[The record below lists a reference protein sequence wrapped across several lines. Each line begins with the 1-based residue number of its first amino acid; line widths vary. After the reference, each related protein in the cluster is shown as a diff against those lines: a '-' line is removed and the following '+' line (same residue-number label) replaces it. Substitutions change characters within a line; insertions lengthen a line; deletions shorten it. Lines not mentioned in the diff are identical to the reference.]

1 MEREDL
7 EREVLRIN
15 ERWIREVVE
24 RFGVCPFAE
33 PAMKAGHVARRV
45 IDGRDAGELAAA
57 ARARVD
63 VLAREEKI
71 EVALLIF
78 PSVTMSPEAFDAWCA
93 PLRAAN
99 AAFVAAV
106 FHPET
111 PYELTTP
118 AQAVGLFRRAP
129 DPTLQLVRVSV
140 LERVRGAGGKFM
152 FDFSAA
158 AWAELK
164 KREHRLP
171 TSERIARDNH
181 AMVVREGISTLQAIY
196 DDIRA
201 DRQRSYGGG

>member
-1 MEREDL
+1 
-7 EREVLRIN
+7 LRIN
-15 ERWIREVVE
+15 ARWIREVVE
-24 RFGVCPFAE
+24 PFNVCPFAE
-33 PAMKAGHVARRV
+33 QSMKEGHVARRV
-45 IDGRDAGELAAA
+45 LQDMNAARRLIDELAA
-57 ARARVD
+57 D
-63 VLAREEKI
+63 EKV

-78 PSVTMSPEAFDAWCA
+78 PTVTMSAAAFDAWCA
-93 PLRAAN
+93 PLREAN

-106 FHPET
+106 FHPDT

-118 AQAVGLFRRAP
+118 AQAVGFFRRAP

-181 AMVVREGISTLQAIY
+181 ALVVRDGVSTLQAIY

-201 DRQRSYGGG
+201 DRDRSYAAAKG

>member
-1 MEREDL
+1 M
-7 EREVLRIN
+7 
-15 ERWIREVVE
+15 VE
-24 RFGVCPFAE
+24 RFDICPFA
-33 PAMKAGHVARRV
+33 AQSLAGGHVARRAV
-45 IDGRDAGELAAA
+45 LRPDD
-57 ARARVD
+57 ARALVD
-63 VLAREEKI
+63 ALAGDASV
-71 EVALLIF
+71 EVALLVF
-78 PSVTMSPEAFDAWCA
+78 PTVTMSAAEFDAWCA

-99 AAFVAAV
+99 PAFVAAV

-111 PYELTTP
+111 PYELTTA
-118 AQAVGLFRRAP
+118 AQAVGFFRRAP

-140 LERVRGAGGKFM
+140 LDAVRGRGGKFM

-181 AMVVREGISTLQAIY
+181 ERVVREGISTLQAIY

-201 DRQRSYGGG
+201 DRDRSYRAAAGGS